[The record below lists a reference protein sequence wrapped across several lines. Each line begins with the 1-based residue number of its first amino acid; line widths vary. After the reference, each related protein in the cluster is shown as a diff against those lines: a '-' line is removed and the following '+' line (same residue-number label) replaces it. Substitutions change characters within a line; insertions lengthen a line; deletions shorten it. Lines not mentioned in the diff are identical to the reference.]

1 MGVAYISIT
10 RIEKMTEYLR
20 DLLFPPELSNKSL
33 GDVVALLKPFM
44 IVAQVVAPPSVVV
57 ALPSAVIQEVVVPA
71 VASTVVNTDKAS
83 VSGSLVANA
92 LVTGSSVAVASV
104 AVASVT
110 GSSVA
115 YTKPSKIS
123 SASTKLDPGLSSIF
137 WCAYTTSHGGTELN
151 LPLVMIPR
159 EERRIRE
166 DCISRVSPAHVKQ
179 KFPFL
184 TLSQIQGLLQ
194 EIQMYQQTRNRESE
208 SLATWYIWATYYA
221 DTMPSLTIIYDR
233 VYIQLPGL
241 LTNRITIVYDRNAQK
256 YRIASVQEETLYPIV
271 NLLKPINGVG
281 SYKLPDLETF
291 ALQLGLVEDDE
302 VIGKKKGELY
312 ARVCESIARMLKI

>member
-1 MGVAYISIT
+1 VGVAYISNT

-44 IVAQVVAPPSVVV
+44 IVAQVVA
-57 ALPSAVIQEVVVPA
+57 LPSVIQEVVIPA
-71 VASTVVNTDKAS
+71 VASTNVTNTNAGSAVAS
-83 VSGSLVANA
+83 VA
-92 LVTGSSVAVASV
+92 SVAVASV
-104 AVASVT
+104 AVASVAN
-110 GSSVA
+110 A
-115 YTKPSKIS
+115 YTKPVKTS
-123 SASTKLDPGLSSIF
+123 STTTKLDPGLSSIF

-166 DCISRVSPAHVKQ
+166 DCISRVSPAQVKQ

-256 YRIASVQEETLYPIV
+256 YRIASVPEETLYPIV

-291 ALQLGLVEDDE
+291 ALQLGLVEDE

>member
-1 MGVAYISIT
+1 
-10 RIEKMTEYLR
+10 MTEYLR

-83 VSGSLVANA
+83 VSGS
-92 LVTGSSVAVASV
+92 
-104 AVASVT
+104 
-110 GSSVA
+110 SVA
-115 YTKPSKIS
+115 YTKPAKTY
-123 SASTKLDPGLSSIF
+123 SASTNLDPGLSSIF

-151 LPLVMIPR
+151 LPLVMIPK

>member
-1 MGVAYISIT
+1 
-10 RIEKMTEYLR
+10 MTEYLR

-44 IVAQVVAPPSVVV
+44 IVAQVVA
-57 ALPSAVIQEVVVPA
+57 LPSVIQEVVVPA

-83 VSGSLVANA
+83 VSGSSVANA
-92 LVTGSSVAVASV
+92 GSAVTNP
-104 AVASVT
+104 
-110 GSSVA
+110 
-115 YTKPSKIS
+115 YTKPSKTS
-123 SASTKLDPGLSSIF
+123 STSTTTTKLDPGLSSIF

-221 DTMPSLTIIYDR
+221 DTMPSLTIVYDR

-256 YRIASVQEETLYPIV
+256 YRIASVPEETLYPIV

-302 VIGKKKGELY
+302 VTGKKKGELY
-312 ARVCESIARMLKI
+312 ARICESIARMLKI

>member
-1 MGVAYISIT
+1 
-10 RIEKMTEYLR
+10 
-20 DLLFPPELSNKSL
+20 
-33 GDVVALLKPFM
+33 
-44 IVAQVVAPPSVVV
+44 
-57 ALPSAVIQEVVVPA
+57 
-71 VASTVVNTDKAS
+71 
-83 VSGSLVANA
+83 
-92 LVTGSSVAVASV
+92 
-104 AVASVT
+104 
-110 GSSVA
+110 
-115 YTKPSKIS
+115 
-123 SASTKLDPGLSSIF
+123 
-137 WCAYTTSHGGTELN
+137 
-151 LPLVMIPR
+151 MIPR